1 VTGVLLN
8 QLENVKTRTEFSE
21 FVLALL
27 KDFRDNQASW
37 ENQDLPSFLEAM
49 SAWIEDMDGFYA
61 NQGKEIQTD
70 IPWQIF
76 ADILFASRVY
86 E

>member
-1 VTGVLLN
+1 M
-8 QLENVKTRTEFSE
+8 ENVKTKTELSE

-27 KDFRDNQASW
+27 KDFRDNQDSW

-70 IPWQIF
+70 IPWHIF